1 MMMSKKY
8 IFDAFNLDGK
18 LVGTGD
24 VNELA
29 DALGISV
36 ASIRNAYTRDSIA
49 CGRFTFKINSIVNNI
64 TNPRGAR
71 SKGSNKKPVKSV
83 IPVGEKINM
92 SVARSN
98 KYATMIVK
106 YSQGIASVVANQFV
120 DDDRLAILQRL
131 EKELRN
137 DAIKYKRIKEELLKE
152 R

>member
-1 MMMSKKY
+1 MVMSKKY
-8 IFDAFNLDGK
+8 IFDAFSLDGK

-36 ASIRNAYTRDSIA
+36 ASIRNAYTRDAIA
-49 CGRFTFKINSIVNNI
+49 CGRFTFKINSIVNTV
-64 TNPRGAR
+64 TNPHGAR
-71 SKGSNKKPVKSV
+71 KRRSNKKPVKS

-106 YSQGIASVVANQFV
+106 YAQSITTDVANQFV
-120 DDDRLAILQRL
+120 DDDRLAILHRL

-137 DAIKYKRIKEELLKE
+137 DAIKYKRIKEELTKE

>member
-1 MMMSKKY
+1 MSKKY
-8 IFDAFNLDGK
+8 IFDAFSLDGK

-36 ASIRNAYTRDSIA
+36 ASIRNAYTRDSVA

-64 TNPRGAR
+64 TNPHGAR
-71 SKGSNKKPVKSV
+71 NRDSSKKSVKSV
-83 IPVGEKINM
+83 IPVEEKINM

-106 YSQGIASVVANQFV
+106 YAQSITTDVANRFV
-120 DDDRLAILQRL
+120 DDDRLAILHRL

-137 DAIKYKRIKEELLKE
+137 DAIKYKKIKEELTKE
-152 R
+152 I

>member
-1 MMMSKKY
+1 MSKKY
-8 IFDAFNLDGK
+8 IFDAFSLDGK

-36 ASIRNAYTRDSIA
+36 ASIRNAYTRDAIA
-49 CGRFTFKINSIVNNI
+49 CGKFKFKINSIVNTI
-64 TNPRGAR
+64 TNPHGAR
-71 SKGSNKKPVKSV
+71 KRRSNKKPVKSA
-83 IPVGEKINM
+83 IPVEEKINM

-106 YSQGIASVVANQFV
+106 YAQSITTDVANQFV

>member
-1 MMMSKKY
+1 MSKKY
-8 IFDAFNLDGK
+8 IFDAFSLDGK

-36 ASIRNAYTRDSIA
+36 ASIRNAYTRDSVA

-64 TNPRGAR
+64 TNPHGAR
-71 SKGSNKKPVKSV
+71 NRDSSKKPVKSV
-83 IPVGEKINM
+83 IPVEEKINM

-106 YSQGIASVVANQFV
+106 YAQGIATNIPYQFT
-120 DDDRLAILQRL
+120 DDGKLAILHRL

-137 DAIKYKRIKEELLKE
+137 DAIKYKKIKEELEKE

>member
-1 MMMSKKY
+1 MMSKKY

-36 ASIRNAYTRDSIA
+36 ASIRNAYARDSIA
-49 CGRFTFKINSIVNNI
+49 CCRFTFKINSVVNTV
-64 TNPRGAR
+64 TNPHGAR
-71 SKGSNKKPVKSV
+71 RKSYNKKPVKSA
-83 IPVGEKINM
+83 IPVEEKINM

-106 YSQGIASVVANQFV
+106 YAQSITTDVASQFV
-120 DDDRLAILQRL
+120 DDDRVAIFHRL

-137 DAIKYKRIKEELLKE
+137 DAIKYKKIKEELLKE

>member
-1 MMMSKKY
+1 MSKKY
-8 IFDAFNLDGK
+8 IFDAFSLDGK

-36 ASIRNAYTRDSIA
+36 ASIRNAYTRDAIA
-49 CGRFTFKINSIVNNI
+49 CGRFKFKINSIVNTV
-64 TNPRGAR
+64 TNPHGAR
-71 SKGSNKKPVKSV
+71 NRRLHKKPVKSA
-83 IPVGEKINM
+83 IPVEEKINM

-106 YSQGIASVVANQFV
+106 YAQSITTDVANRFV

-137 DAIKYKRIKEELLKE
+137 DAIKYKRIKEELEKE

>member
-1 MMMSKKY
+1 MSKKY
-8 IFDAFNLDGK
+8 IFDAFSLDGK

-29 DALGISV
+29 DTLGISV
-36 ASIRNAYTRDSIA
+36 ASIRNAYARDAIA
-49 CGRFTFKINSIVNNI
+49 CDRFTFKINSVVNTV
-64 TNPRGAR
+64 TNPHGAR
-71 SKGSNKKPVKSV
+71 KRRSVKKPVKSA
-83 IPVGEKINM
+83 IPVEEKINM

-106 YSQGIASVVANQFV
+106 YAQSITTDVANQFV
-120 DDDRLAILQRL
+120 DDDRLAILHRL

-137 DAIKYKRIKEELLKE
+137 DAIKYKKIKEELLKE

>member
-1 MMMSKKY
+1 MSKKY
-8 IFDAFNLDGK
+8 IFDAFSLDGK

-29 DALGISV
+29 DVLGISV
-36 ASIRNAYTRDSIA
+36 ASIRNAYARNSIA
-49 CGRFTFKINSIVNNI
+49 CDRFTFKINSVVNTV
-64 TNPRGAR
+64 TNPHGAR
-71 SKGSNKKPVKSV
+71 SRRSRKKPVES
-83 IPVGEKINM
+83 IPVEEKINM

-106 YSQGIASVVANQFV
+106 YAQSITTDVANQFV
-120 DDDRLAILQRL
+120 DDDRLAILHRL